1 MPIVRFQGI
10 LLLLKQNSFKGSLI
24 PMKQQ
29 TQIIVLAYPD
39 TYVTLSDEWI
49 CRVLPMVG
57 LGTRE
62 YIKAG
67 HAALILVGDQGELHY
82 FDFGRYITPKG
93 YGRVRSA
100 QTDAELRIP
109 LRAIQD
115 HSGRIENLSE
125 VLGWLDQNPDKT
137 HGDGRLIASVC
148 QEVDYFKA
156 RAYIDEISKRGSIPY
171 GAFNKSG
178 SNCSRFVADT
188 LLAATTSARIRR
200 KLTRNKLFTPSTV
213 GNVEIAATDNKMYQV
228 QSGKIDP
235 YLGSALREN
244 LKNYFD
250 KSRPVLQRK
259 NTSAYHDLPEG
270 AQFLG
275 GTGSQAWFHLD
286 THQLAAGI
294 YRIRRFTPWG
304 ELDYDGVYESRT
316 FRPER
321 SFEFTYDSHCEYCHV
336 YQDNQKI
343 FFQGKGSFAQFNS
356 WQSRRVVGM

>member
-1 MPIVRFQGI
+1 MQIVRFQGI
-10 LLLLKQNSFKGSLI
+10 LLLLMQNSFKGSLI

-39 TYVTLSDEWI
+39 TYVTMSDEWI
-49 CRVLPMVG
+49 CRVLPLLG

-67 HAALILVGDQGELHY
+67 HAALILVGDQGELLY

-100 QTDAELRIP
+100 QTDAELRVP
-109 LRAIQD
+109 FRAILD
-115 HSGRIENLSE
+115 RSGRIKNLSE

-148 QEVDYFKA
+148 QEVEYTKA
-156 RAYIDEISKRGSIPY
+156 RSYIEGLREKGSIPY
-171 GAFNKSG
+171 GAFNRLG

-188 LLAATTSARIRR
+188 LLASTTSTRVRR
-200 KLTRNKLFTPSTV
+200 GLIRNKLFTPSTV
-213 GNVEIAATDNKMYQV
+213 GNVEIAATDNKIYQV
-228 QSGKIDP
+228 QSGKIVT
-235 YLGSALREN
+235 YRGSALREN

-250 KSRPVLQRK
+250 KSRPAVQNK
-259 NTSAYHDLPEG
+259 NTTAYEDLPEG

-275 GTGSQAWFHLD
+275 GIGSQAWFHLD
-286 THQLAAGI
+286 VNQLAEGL
-294 YRIRRFTPWG
+294 YRIRRFTSHG
-304 ELDYDGVYESRT
+304 VLDYDGVYESRT
-316 FRPER
+316 FRPDR
-321 SFEFTYDSHCEYCHV
+321 SFEFTYDSHCGYCHV

-343 FFQGKGSFAQFNS
+343 FFKGKGSFAQFNS
-356 WQSRRVVGM
+356 WRNRRVVGM